1 MIAIVQGT
9 LLEKGLDHIL
19 VDTGGIGYR
28 IRVPLRTLAEM
39 GDPGSQICLRTHL
52 EVREDSWTL
61 FGFTSP
67 EEVDLFH
74 MLTSV
79 NGVGPKMALA
89 IMSVHDVP
97 QIARGI
103 VEENTRMFTQVSGVG
118 KKTAARLL
126 LELKEKVQ
134 PYVLALT
141 ASQSGKPSLTG
152 RGAGKPAAIEEEVQE
167 ALLALGFL
175 AREVDEALVVARAE
189 AGDQLDAGSLLKRAL
204 AYFRQ
209 K

>member
-28 IRVPLRTLAEM
+28 VRVPLRTLAEM
-39 GDPGSQICLRTHL
+39 GELGSRVCLRTHL

-67 EEVDLFH
+67 EEVEMFH

-89 IMSVHDVP
+89 ILSVHDVP
-97 QIARGI
+97 QVARGI
-103 VEENTRMFTQVSGVG
+103 ASEDERMFTRISGVG
-118 KKTAARLL
+118 KKTAGRLL

-134 PYVLALT
+134 HLAIPLT
-141 ASQSGKPSLTG
+141 RVPVGAAPASEVPSSSPGKV
-152 RGAGKPAAIEEEVQE
+152 ADEVRQ
-167 ALLALGFL
+167 ALSALGFQ
-175 AREVDEALVVARAE
+175 AREIDEALEVAARE
-189 AGDQLDAGSLLKRAL
+189 AGEDPVAGTLLRHAL
-204 AYFRQ
+204 AFFRQ
-209 K
+209 R